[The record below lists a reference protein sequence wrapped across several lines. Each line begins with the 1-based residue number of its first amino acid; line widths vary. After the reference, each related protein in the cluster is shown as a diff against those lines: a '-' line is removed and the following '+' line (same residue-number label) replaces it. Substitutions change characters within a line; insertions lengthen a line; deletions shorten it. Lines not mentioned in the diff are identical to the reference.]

1 MPEMIGTQ
9 QIVVLLR
16 ERIQQLEQR
25 LTAIEATL
33 KDHGIMYSCWKAEP
47 EGD

>member
-9 QIVVLLR
+9 QIVVLLQ
-16 ERIQQLEQR
+16 ERVQQLEQR
-25 LTAIEATL
+25 LTAIEAKVNAIYDWYTA
-33 KDHGIMYSCWKAEP
+33 KP